1 MCSQSAIPAIYILEY
16 MSSSSTFS
24 TSTTVTQLKPPS
36 SLTYSIAGASQQVS
50 QLPLLAL
57 YKPLSA
63 RQQNNLLKTEI
74 IPITPYPK
82 VSKGSYCMLNKLQ
95 TAYHGLWS
103 ASCSQP
109 WQCFLIRYQFFLF
122 LSKSS
127 SHRPNTPTS
136 FLSQV
141 PCPCCYLSQNIL
153 CFSAQPIPPHS
164 FLSLNATSSEMRFS
178 KFT

>member
-1 MCSQSAIPAIYILEY
+1 MAVPCSLATIAIHLHPSSVFSWQMLPSSTQLIIPETRETSFSPFLNITFTCSQSAIPAIYILEY

-36 SLTYSIAGASQQVS
+36 SLTYSIARASQQVS

-109 WQCFLIRYQFFLF
+109 WQCFLTCYQFFLF
-122 LSKSS
+122 LTKSS
-127 SHRPNTPTS
+127 
-136 FLSQV
+136 
-141 PCPCCYLSQNIL
+141 
-153 CFSAQPIPPHS
+153 
-164 FLSLNATSSEMRFS
+164 
-178 KFT
+178 